1 MATGP
6 IIIGSAG
13 DIHQFAGDIVS
24 DGKLNLT
31 SGGSVGPVL
40 LQQFQCSHGP
50 VGLYYT
56 KMVQSAALVG
66 ATANVGT
73 DFIPAN
79 TMPLFISLYNT
90 TLVTLAAGTT
100 YTAGD
105 GTTADLFG
113 ALLPLAVGDTG
124 NKWKTLTSPKWY
136 ATATQLVL
144 TGTGGAFTAGVVRA
158 GMVYLQGG
166 RLLS

>member
-1 MATGP
+1 MATAP
-6 IIIGSAG
+6 IIIGNVGDLYQYAG
-13 DIHQFAGDIVS
+13 DLVV
-24 DGKLNLT
+24 DGKLDLS
-31 SGGSVGPVL
+31 SGGNVGPVL
-40 LQQFQCSHGP
+40 LQRIQCSHGP

-73 DFIPAN
+73 NFIPAN
-79 TMPLFISLYNT
+79 SMPLFISLYNT

-113 ALLPLAVGDTG
+113 TGLPLAVGDTG
-124 NKWKTLTSPKWY
+124 NQWKTLTSPKWY